1 MSCRRQ
7 FFGLGNP
14 AWDLV
19 YFLVLGSVDPAED
32 AQLLAEYHATLV
44 EGDAPGEGIRAE
56 YSLVRPVC
64 PAQTQRRELVCS
76 VSKQVVPRLIPATC
90 GDAAAGEAAG
100 GGSGHA
106 RHAGGDVR
114 LGLQPGR
121 AEQDARRA
129 QER

>member
-1 MSCRRQ
+1 MRGGRGPCRIRELPLKWYLSCRRRQ

-56 YSLVRPVC
+56 YSLVRPV
-64 PAQTQRRELVCS
+64 L
-76 VSKQVVPRLIPATC
+76 
-90 GDAAAGEAAG
+90 
-100 GGSGHA
+100 
-106 RHAGGDVR
+106 
-114 LGLQPGR
+114 
-121 AEQDARRA
+121 
-129 QER
+129 

>member
-7 FFGLGNP
+7 FFGVGNP

-64 PAQTQRRELVCS
+64 PALPQRRELVCS
-76 VSKQVVPRLIPATC
+76 VSKRGCASSDPAIC

-100 GGSGHA
+100 GGSGHT
-106 RHAGGDVR
+106 RDAGRDVR

-129 QER
+129 QGR